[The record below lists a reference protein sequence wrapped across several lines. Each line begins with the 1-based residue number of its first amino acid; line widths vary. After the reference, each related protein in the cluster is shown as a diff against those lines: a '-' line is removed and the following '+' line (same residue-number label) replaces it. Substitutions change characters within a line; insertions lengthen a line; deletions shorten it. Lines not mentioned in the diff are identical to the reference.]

1 MYPRLARSTTLP
13 LANASASYQAFRFA
27 DTIPSPS
34 PKTSA
39 DQFTTDVV
47 YFYDERHKL
56 QEIYQKF
63 FGGASDKMSDL

>member
-1 MYPRLARSTTLP
+1 MS
-13 LANASASYQAFRFA
+13 LANASASYQAIRFA
-27 DTIPSPS
+27 IRFHPQARNL
-34 PKTSA
+34 SA